1 MNKNIIISIDAMGGA
16 NAPHCIVD
24 AIAKV
29 IESHKGVS
37 FKIFGD
43 EERINTALKPHGIS
57 QDRIEVIHTTKA
69 ITDDEQ
75 PIKALKTGK
84 DSSMYK
90 AIQAVKNGEANACI
104 SGGNTGALMVM
115 SKMVLGSLHNVK
127 RPAIVNIF
135 PNLKGGCVILDLGA
149 NSECDAANLFQFA
162 LMGHA
167 YARAVLKK
175 DRPLIGILNVGTEEY
190 KGRDIEKKTYEM
202 LKQSGLN
209 FYGHIEG
216 YDITKGTVDVVVTDG
231 FSGNIA
237 IKVAEGTANICRDY
251 IKEAFQSSFFAKIGG
266 LLARKGLKTVLS
278 RVDPRN
284 YNGAMFIGVD
294 GIVVKS
300 HGSSDHKG
308 FANAIDVTAR
318 LIKQDVNNEISQLL
332 TQLHELE
339 SSKESLIS
347 KIKHKLGFE

>member
-1 MNKNIIISIDAMGGA
+1 MDKIIISIDAMGGA
-16 NAPHCIVD
+16 NAPHCVMD
-24 AIAKV
+24 AVEKSLQTHDNV
-29 IESHKGVS
+29 Y

-43 EERINTALKPHGIS
+43 LERIHKAYIPKEQTKNRVEI
-57 QDRIEVIHTTKA
+57 IHTPKA
-69 ITDDEQ
+69 VSDDEQ

-90 AIQAVKNGEANACI
+90 AIQAVKNSEAHACI

-115 SKMVLGSLHNVK
+115 SKMILGSLHNVK

-149 NSECDAANLFQFA
+149 NSDCDPINLFQFA
-162 LMGHA
+162 LMGHS

-175 DRPLIGILNVGTEEY
+175 DRPSIGILNVGTEEY

-237 IKVAEGTANICRDY
+237 IKVAEGTAKMCREI
-251 IKEAFQSSFFAKIGG
+251 IKESFNSNFFAKLGG
-266 LLARKGLKTVLS
+266 LMARKSLRKVLGQ
-278 RVDPRN
+278 VDPRN
-284 YNGAMFIGVD
+284 YNGAMFVGVD

-300 HGSSDHKG
+300 HGSSEHKG
-308 FANAIDVTAR
+308 FTNALDVTVN
-318 LIKQDVNNEISQLL
+318 LVKQDINKEISQLL

-339 SSKESLIS
+339 STNESLIN